1 MALTA
6 RVLTDQSMS
15 TAAVDDVVDDIYDLE
30 NSTLTLQETGG
41 SVTTDGTE
49 QTLYIVDGPLGV
61 FNPVCVLVS
70 LDAMAA
76 GADSVTFR
84 VYYRIA
90 AGAGFSLCDVQT
102 FTGVDGGLA
111 NNRVLISIDLLPNR
125 FGVQVT
131 LQRVGGSDRDFPWE
145 VFEEA

>member
-6 RVLTDQSMS
+6 RVLTDQSLA
-15 TAAVDDVVDDIYDLE
+15 TGAVDDVVDDIFDLE

-61 FNPVCVLVS
+61 FRPVCIFVD
-70 LDAMAA
+70 LDLMQQ
-76 GADSVTFR
+76 GDTTDFR

-90 AGAGFSLCDVQT
+90 PLGAQRLFDYQSYVGDN
-102 FTGVDGGLA
+102 GGLT
-111 NNRVLISIDLLPNR
+111 NSRTLIVIDLYPNR
-125 FGVQVT
+125 FGYRVT
-131 LQRVGGSDRDFPWE
+131 IQRTAGGDRAYAWE
-145 VFEEA
+145 IFEEA